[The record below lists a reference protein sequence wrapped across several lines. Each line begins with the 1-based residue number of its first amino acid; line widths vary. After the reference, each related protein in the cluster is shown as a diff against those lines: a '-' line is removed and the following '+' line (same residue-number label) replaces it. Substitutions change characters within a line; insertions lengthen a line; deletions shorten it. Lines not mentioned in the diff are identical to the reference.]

1 MTFTILTYIE
11 NIYAQKQSAFPIIWN
26 VSHENEYFIG
36 RERND
41 PRFSD
46 QLAVD
51 SKNVITHKNK
61 GVHDEEKL
69 QQCL

>member
-1 MTFTILTYIE
+1 MLLNDTEDKLISLL
-11 NIYAQKQSAFPIIWN
+11 S
-26 VSHENEYFIG
+26 
-36 RERND
+36 RND

>member
-1 MTFTILTYIE
+1 MTLKIYQIL
-11 NIYAQKQSAFPIIWN
+11 
-26 VSHENEYFIG
+26 
-36 RERND
+36 RND

>member
-1 MTFTILTYIE
+1 MIAGVTIFKHFIE
-11 NIYAQKQSAFPIIWN
+11 R
-26 VSHENEYFIG
+26 H
-36 RERND
+36 D